1 MGIAIATIAGI
12 IIGVIMSSLFV
23 RTHLSG
29 NLRVD
34 HSIPEDDSYL
44 FLELSKSVSTI
55 LKKKFVILKIRVEDF
70 IPHK

>member
-1 MGIAIATIAGI
+1 MGIAIAIIAGI
-12 IIGVIMSSLFV
+12 IIGVIMFALFV

-34 HSIPEDDSYL
+34 HSIPEDDPYL

-55 LKKKFVILKIRVEDF
+55 LKKKFVILKVRVEDF